1 MTQMSKRSKRRRS
14 PRPAGRAPRLDP
26 RVFRG
31 LGDPR
36 RSAILRQLLS
46 VGRPC
51 TVGELAGC
59 CPTDF
64 SVVSRHLATLRE
76 AGILRAE
83 KRGRQVYYFVQSEP
97 LVALLRALADCVENC
112 CCAAKP
118 RKKGRSK

>member
-1 MTQMSKRSKRRRS
+1 MTQMSKQPKRRPS
-14 PRPAGRAPRLDP
+14 PRTPSRAPRFDP

-46 VGRPC
+46 AGRPC

-59 CPTDF
+59 CPTDL

-83 KRGRQVYYFVQSEP
+83 KRGRQVYYFLRREP
-97 LVALLRALADCVENC
+97 LVALLRTLADCIENC
-112 CCAAKP
+112 CCGSKP
-118 RKKGRSK
+118 KKKGRSK